1 MTALISSN
9 PLTAPP
15 VARRQP
21 GARQRSTRL
30 GSVFAPLV
38 AIVVLVAIWQ
48 IASWASPLRADL
60 FPSPVMVFQKL
71 PALLADG
78 SLVSATAISLWRALS
93 GYVIAVLIATPIAL
107 ILAHWAALRR
117 GLGPLVSAMQ
127 VLPSIAWVP
136 AAIILFGLSDATI
149 YTVLL
154 LGAIPSIING
164 LLSGVDMIPPQYRA
178 LSQVLGASR
187 WQHIIHVEL
196 PAALPGYV
204 GGLRQGWA
212 FAWRSLMAA
221 ELIAVGGS
229 LAPGIGSLL
238 QRGRDLA
245 DLPLV
250 MLVILSIL
258 LVGIL
263 IELLIFAPLERR
275 LLQNRGLA
283 RAGEEKSG

>member
-1 MTALISSN
+1 MSALTQTRAAAAVR
-9 PLTAPP
+9 PAAVL
-15 VARRQP
+15 RRR
-21 GARQRSTRL
+21 GRADA
-30 GSVFAPLV
+30 VIAPL
-38 AIVVLVAIWQ
+38 ITLVVLFSLWQ
-48 IASWASPLRADL
+48 IAAWASPLREDL
-60 FPSPVMVFQKL
+60 FPGPAAVAAKL
-71 PALLADG
+71 PELLANG
-78 SLVSATAISLWRALS
+78 TLLSAVGTSLFRALS
-93 GYVIAVLIATPIAL
+93 GFAIAVLVATPAAL
-107 ILAHWAALRR
+107 LLAHLPLLRK

-164 LLSGVDMIPPQYRA
+164 LLSGIDMIPAQYSA
-178 LSQVLGASR
+178 LSRVLGASR
-187 WQHIIHVEL
+187 RQHIVHVEL

-204 GGLRQGWA
+204 AGLRQGWA

-229 LAPGIGSLL
+229 LALGVGSLL

-250 MLVILSIL
+250 MLVILVIL
-258 LVGIL
+258 LVGVL
-263 IELLIFAPLERR
+263 IELLCFAPLERK
-275 LLQNRGLA
+275 LLRDRGMT
-283 RAGEEKSG
+283 RTGENHG

>member
-1 MTALISSN
+1 MSVLESRPEPRI
-9 PLTAPP
+9 APAVTPAGLRRVNLDSVVAP
-15 VARRQP
+15 VI
-21 GARQRSTRL
+21 T
-30 GSVFAPLV
+30 V
-38 AIVVLVAIWQ
+38 IVLVSLWQ
-48 IASWASPLRADL
+48 IAAWIVPIREDL
-60 FPSPVMVFQKL
+60 FPGPGAVAAKL
-71 PALLADG
+71 PQLLADG
-78 SLVSATAISLWRALS
+78 SLAAAVGTSLWRAVS
-93 GYVIAVLIATPIAL
+93 GFALAVLIATPLAL
-107 ILAHWAALRR
+107 ILAHQPLLRK

-164 LLSGVDMIPPQYRA
+164 LLAGIDLIPPQYRA
-178 LSQVLGASR
+178 LSQVLGADKR
-187 WQHIIHVEL
+187 QHIWHVEL

-204 GGLRQGWA
+204 SGLRQGWA

-229 LAPGIGSLL
+229 LALGVGSLL

-250 MLVILSIL
+250 MLVILVIL
-258 LVGIL
+258 LVGVL
-263 IELLIFAPLERR
+263 IELLCFAPLERK
-275 LLQNRGLA
+275 LLRDRGMS
-283 RAGEEKSG
+283 RTGENNG

>member
-1 MTALISSN
+1 MTASISSKLVSTQ
-9 PLTAPP
+9 PLVRPQRA
-15 VARRQP
+15 
-21 GARQRSTRL
+21 ARQRSPRFGAVT
-30 GSVFAPLV
+30 GPLI
-38 AIVVLVAIWQ
+38 AIVVLISLWQ

-60 FPSPVMVFQKL
+60 FPSPAMVFAKL

-93 GYVIAVLIATPIAL
+93 GYAVAVLIATPIAL
-107 ILAHWAALRR
+107 VLAHWAAMRR

-164 LLSGVDMIPPQYRA
+164 LLSGVDMIPPQYSA

-275 LLQNRGLA
+275 LLQSRGLT
-283 RAGEEKSG
+283 RAGEFKTS

>member
-1 MTALISSN
+1 MST
-9 PLTAPP
+9 LTELKAPSAP
-15 VARRQP
+15 AAAPAAKKRREVDAVVAP
-21 GARQRSTRL
+21 IIA
-30 GSVFAPLV
+30 V
-38 AIVVLVAIWQ
+38 VVLLSLWQ
-48 IASWASPLRADL
+48 IAAWISPLRSDL
-60 FPSPVMVFQKL
+60 FPGPGEVLASL
-71 PALLADG
+71 PEVIADG
-78 SLVSATAISLWRALS
+78 SLLAAVSTSLFRAIS
-93 GYVIAVLIATPIAL
+93 GFVIAVLVATPIAL
-107 ILAHWAALRR
+107 LLAHQPLLRK
-117 GLGPLVSAMQ
+117 GVGPLISAMQ

-164 LLSGVDMIPPQYRA
+164 LLSGIDMIPRQYTA
-178 LSQVLGASR
+178 LSKVLGASKR
-187 WQHIIHVEL
+187 EHILHVEL

-229 LAPGIGSLL
+229 LALGVGSLL

-250 MLVILSIL
+250 MLVILVIL
-258 LVGIL
+258 LVGAL
-263 IELLIFAPLERR
+263 IELLCFAPLERK
-275 LLQNRGLA
+275 LLRDRGMS
-283 RAGEEKSG
+283 RTGEK